1 SMGST
6 STVEGGWLTTGDER
20 YYDVQCE
27 NCHGP
32 GETHANNPQASNIP
46 LATMAVGTDLD
57 SGCGQ
62 CHEGTH
68 HPYLDQWEESPH
80 AHVVESA
87 AARESCAGCHRGQGT
102 LIAWGENANYV
113 EKLSGDPLP
122 VVCGVCHDPHGEAMF
137 EGQLRFP
144 ANSTSIETQLCSKCH
159 NRRPEPDPGSSHGL
173 EPHSPTGEFVLESV
187 GHNFNPIPCLD
198 AQGVPLPFPNECGL
212 STADRGYF
220 GCVDSGCHSS
230 EQSAASA
237 LTAASARMEF
247 LVEELHDLLVI
258 VDPNLSEPGG
268 EIDPTNPT
276 FTVAEGAFFNMEL
289 AEFGSEEFGTN
300 TVLGS
305 TTHNPFLMESLLISS
320 IAAVEDEYGAILPR
334 VSGTDW
340 DAELKAVLE
349 RAPVR

>member
-1 SMGST
+1 
-6 STVEGGWLTTGDER
+6 
-20 YYDVQCE
+20 
-27 NCHGP
+27 
-32 GETHANNPQASNIP
+32 
-46 LATMAVGTDLD
+46 
-57 SGCGQ
+57 
-62 CHEGTH
+62 
-68 HPYLDQWEESPH
+68 
-80 AHVVESA
+80 
-87 AARESCAGCHRGQGT
+87 
-102 LIAWGENANYV
+102 
-113 EKLSGDPLP
+113 
-122 VVCGVCHDPHGEAMF
+122 
-137 EGQLRFP
+137 
-144 ANSTSIETQLCSKCH
+144 
-159 NRRPEPDPGSSHGL
+159 
-173 EPHSPTGEFVLESV
+173 
-187 GHNFNPIPCLD
+187 
-198 AQGVPLPFPNECGL
+198 
-212 STADRGYF
+212 
-220 GCVDSGCHSS
+220 VDSGCHSS

-258 VDPNLSEPGG
+258 VDPNLSDPGG
-268 EIDPTNPT
+268 EIDPTDPT